1 MSLRELVEYSRG
13 TGTLPEKPVLITFD
27 DGQLSV
33 LEYVLP
39 LLEKYDAVCAA
50 SARRGELYKAK
61 ERR

>member
-1 MSLRELVEYSRG
+1 MNIKDYAEQRQKLMDEARAAEAEALF
-13 TGTLPEKPVLITFD
+13 PA
-27 DGQLSV
+27 
-33 LEYVLP
+33 